1 MVLYLQDK
9 KINTVFPVPLY
20 RESLKR
26 CTIQKRGLFRRFVE
40 AFICGCNEEVMYQR
54 ISSRSHAWFTFINMS
69 INIGFARATVTNMAA
84 KIATLMTQNNFV
96 GGIMHA
102 SLSSVS
108 KIDNLKHETL
118 L

>member
-1 MVLYLQDK
+1 MYDYQD
-9 KINTVFPVPLY
+9 P
-20 RESLKR
+20 
-26 CTIQKRGLFRRFVE
+26 GLFGRSVE
-40 AFICGCNEEVMYQR
+40 AFISGCNKEAMYQR

-69 INIGFARATVTNMAA
+69 IKVGFVWATVTNMAA

-108 KIDNLKHETL
+108 TEAYMWHCVLCNVVLISMF
-118 L
+118 